1 MATNLQ
7 IDDRLISKALQLGGH
22 KTKKEAVTHALKE
35 YIHHI
40 EQYKVLNIF
49 GKIDYE
55 PDYNYK
61 AQRKKK

>member
-7 IDDRLISKALQLGGH
+7 IDDRLISKALILGGH
-22 KTKKEAVTHALKE
+22 KTKREAVTHALKE

-40 EQYKVLNIF
+40 AQYKVLNIF

-61 AQRKKK
+61 TQRKKK